1 MKFEL
6 TDQHKA
12 EMQQIYDHMY
22 KNRVPGATIRQT
34 LDKYVIDK
42 NNAWVADQN
51 ALIKKQIKADEEYNK
66 QIQEER
72 DAAEKA
78 RQEKI
83 TNAKNLGKE
92 AMISGDSPDVEL
104 AETAWNEGNFKPF
117 IDKNSGDLAKWFED
131 TYPDIFL
138 DNKVGMQAQS
148 GEIVFTINGE
158 EIEIDLNPDMLDY
171 PRLLVSDKYI
181 DKELQEELGLSG
193 PDMITYQKF
202 RKVKKLFDEKVAN
215 QEEIANREYGYNL
228 LIDTK
233 GDTDELG
240 GFFKAFEQDD
250 LNGANNFYKKNGV
263 NVSIQP
269 TATSTKGRGQGYSVT
284 RDGEVIF
291 EGNTAEIKNFLS
303 KDDTFTDDEKD
314 KMDNAKAEIAK
325 REKKLYEEIQQ
336 KNPNITSR
344 EDAILDYAKSPRSKT
359 DLKIVTD
366 GISEEGY
373 AILEKHLNTE
383 IKEEKL
389 TQVGNRSV
397 MMPVTVDG
405 WEKTRYE
412 TLFNDEIRE
421 QLSDEDKLIFDQ
433 AKLRRDKQAASS
445 IDEQHQFNLKKS
457 WDVLYNKQN
466 RESGRDVETNWWAES
481 RKFDLYKQGEIRKQ
495 AATKI
500 DDKFLENQKKVI
512 QQLKRARLNAQRDG
526 VGVEMK
532 KLKDGSVIYKA
543 FSNNPNNPA
552 LKYHQEKF
560 NQVASNE
567 AAYSDLH
574 LAERKVWSKEYMTFL
589 KDNQDDQRINNIL
602 TRENDLSNILLN
614 EWSNAWENIGYSIPA
629 LFGNKNAITMH
640 ASRLNGKEYYE
651 QAMDYKTAKSSGQ
664 LRRQGLITLAQQMPN
679 VLLAVG
685 TQGAAGLALGSLTSA
700 ATLSATNI
708 ASALT
713 ATAFGVN
720 AGGSKRADLTIQQNA
735 AEYAKEAKEELM
747 ANKANMSPEDYYNKM
762 ASLEQTIMLGD
773 MSDNQIILQS
783 LASGAIEGGIAFAL
797 GTIPNSSKAARGLIG
812 SSAADDIMKAIT
824 LNNTAY
830 IANSLGQIGL
840 RTAGE
845 VVEELA
851 IHFGDA
857 ASEALILNRDFD
869 YEGWDDVIFSSII
882 TGGTMNIPGVAVPA
896 IHKRLFNAD
905 IANARAK
912 YQGAKNRQEE
922 LLMKAAR
929 AEDETAA
936 NLYRE
941 AAVIE
946 SNKMARLSSANELA
960 TLLLGGKKMSSLMR
974 NGYVLDSL
982 YDEAGV
988 VEGDSYQV
996 REQKVQAH
1004 KDSLQGEA
1012 LRDYETRLEDALER
1026 DKDIINSIDYKDGWR
1041 AWGPRG
1047 QAVHEQLLKTDS
1059 RYKDLSD
1066 QEKALMVH
1074 ETIKE
1079 DMNKTLINRAKK
1091 TPGITEMIENDVYG
1105 APFAQAK
1112 TKDGKKRQRRAKKA
1126 EDAAYLRAGRLFAAM
1141 TGNAIAKNTDQ
1152 QINAEQIF
1160 SKQGKGAP
1168 RVVQVSDKGFEY
1180 DIRKF
1185 AAENKLSE
1193 QEMLNVERLIEEVR
1207 SGETNGA
1214 YLAGPNVLIA
1224 ADASQATKLLN
1235 QADPVF
1241 EVGTVWAHETRHASD
1256 VKAFTP
1262 DELAVYTQNL
1272 ALWIKENAPHI
1283 YAQAMSRFDN
1293 VGAIDP
1299 NINWL
1304 DQSLKFHLEFGTY
1317 VEDAIDIE
1325 GGTVNNGAVQRK
1337 LAKAKPDILTRGKA
1351 LVNSDFDINTPEAA
1365 AYYFNDFRKNFQKGK
1380 ESPMAKA
1387 RIKARRK
1394 KGIETIDNFGVL
1406 KSKSNLQA
1414 ILDRRTNN
1422 NPKKS
1427 DISPMIQDMFLMDSN
1442 GESIT
1447 DSNNRSAF
1455 ESEVGGIIE
1464 SITKRLYDPIP
1475 QELRKGLPRQDYKQT
1490 LLTDA
1495 ADLLIREYDPALQ
1508 NMDKFLSNRL
1518 NLRAK
1523 SLATRLGVEDRFLSD
1538 LDNANRVLADDD
1550 TDVEFDDEGNVLT
1563 PETPFT
1569 DGLAFTPQ
1577 QLKTV
1582 LDHVKLNLGS
1592 ILPSITA
1599 ERGKNA
1605 VVSPLVSALKKEF
1618 YKEKN
1623 PIQQAI
1629 ENIMGKTPAE
1639 VEIFLKDPK
1648 NKALILKHM
1657 PTTWLAKNLPKAVQ
1671 KLVIQEDGTKVWT
1684 TDFQGRT
1691 KGTKPGQIDFYRS
1704 SEEGPYKGMTDG
1716 KQKIRRNPRAMSEIS
1731 SIDII
1736 KKFFNGTTMTELRR
1750 GGLDTLTRAMAQ
1762 EIGLEQFRS
1771 QLVGETDI
1779 ADVFKSRQELLYGE
1793 LADNAI
1799 MQTIE
1804 QIERG
1809 NVLKS
1814 DKKIDRTL
1822 IARNYDKEGVSGL
1835 VMPVVRN
1842 AIINGIESENTD
1854 IELAILEA
1862 QYPGLGNVAELILED
1877 LYAGNVS
1884 KDNIKF
1890 LEQIINYPDM
1900 PAELTSMIKNKA
1912 HQLRGKDKKTNANA
1926 QRYSKM
1932 VNMLVNDYGMD
1943 KGFIDALGGDMA
1955 ILGYFNR
1962 ALDAAKNSAKY
1973 EGEAPYYRDQL
1984 KNKGKLTDDNT
1995 GYESGDIILANKK
2008 NTKLRKMY
2016 TPLLHSNAPISEK
2029 LAALEKIK
2037 DSINKAN
2044 ISNLGHLK
2052 YFWNK
2057 INQAYRDGKV
2067 KDIDLVTLA
2076 QIQTNIVSGTRAL
2089 SGIDYFMFGNYID
2102 NTKFKLS
2109 EINDNYDAF
2118 VNKLSEYDD
2127 YSFLYPIKLADIRKK
2142 NPNMTDAEVER
2153 AANIATYKGLVVK
2166 GEHIGASANTSADI
2180 ITSIINGEYNDSVFD
2195 DIHKDHT
2202 QFFGPKYVMDIIDEL
2217 GQTSRL
2223 GHLRITQGL
2232 KSFPKILERIYHVS
2246 GQKADARIADLN
2258 NINDLFKTRDQ
2269 VILETKLGNLNND
2282 ARTLKSANRK
2292 GISILD
2298 FDDTL
2303 ATSKSLVRFT
2313 RPDGTTGT
2321 LTPAQYAAEYE
2332 SLADLGYT
2340 FDFSEFNKVV
2350 NGKIAPLFNK
2360 ALKLQEKFGTN
2371 DIFILTAR
2379 PHEAQRAIH
2388 TFLKDNGLNIPINN
2402 ITGLGN
2408 STAEAKALW
2417 VADKA
2422 AEGYNDFYFADD
2434 ALKNVQAVKNILD
2447 QFDVKSKVR
2456 QAYLKSDRKA
2466 KLNSIIARNLNI
2478 PEYKEYSDAKAKLV
2492 GKKKGRF
2499 KFFIPPSAEDFKG
2512 LIYPMLGKGAL
2523 GDADMQFFK
2532 EVLFDPYS
2540 RGVEQMNRMAQGLSV
2555 DYKALN
2561 KLMPKA
2567 KRKLNKKIP
2576 GTEFTYDQGVRVWM
2590 WTKAGVEVPGISKAD
2605 IKEINKAINDD
2616 QQMVDYAN
2624 GILRITKSPSYVT
2637 PTDNWLTSTVA
2648 MDLYMMTQG
2657 DTRKQMLSEY
2667 IENRRE
2673 LFGDWKGNRL
2683 DGPLMNKLEA
2693 ALGTNWRDAFEDVL
2707 WRMENGTNRN
2717 FGTNKLTNRFTN
2729 WVNNSVGA
2737 IMFFNG
2743 RSAVLQTLSTV
2754 NFINWSDNNILA
2766 AAKAFANQKQ
2776 FWKDFTYLFNSDML
2790 KQRRSGN
2797 RRSVSENEIAQMA
2810 ERSGVAGVLNKL
2822 LEFGFLPTQIADSFA
2837 IASGGASFYRNRINT
2852 YLKDGLTQQ
2861 EAEQKAFTDFQ
2872 KITEETQQSSRPD
2885 MISSQQASPL
2895 GRLILAFQNTPMQYA
2910 RLTKK
2915 AILDLKNGRGDARTN
2930 ISKIMYYGAIQNIIF
2945 GALQQALFRFMFD
2958 NDEEEKEKAEEK
2970 ERATLRLA
2978 NGVIDSFLRGIGVA
2992 GAIVATLKNMVVK
3005 FIEEDKKG
3013 FRMDTAAIILEMLQ
3027 ISPPVGSK
3035 VRKVNTGLRTYKFKR
3050 REIDHMDKF
3059 DIDNPI
3065 WSPIT
3070 QTISALTNIPTD
3082 RVYKK
3087 IMNLREAANSDN
3099 DTWQR
3104 IAMLLGWNTWDVGVR
3119 NQEVIN
3125 ARGEIEEIRQQKKAE
3140 EKKQKEE
3147 QKRKERE
3154 ERRKRE
3160 VQCSARTRKG
3170 KGPRCKNRTE
3180 NKNGRCYAHQ

>member
-12 EMQQIYDHMY
+12 EMQKINDHLY
-22 KNRVPGATIRQT
+22 KKRVPGATIRKT
-34 LDKYVIDK
+34 LDEYVIDK

-51 ALIKKQIKADEEYNK
+51 ALIKKQIEADRKYNEAIQKEREE
-66 QIQEER
+66 
-72 DAAEKA
+72 AEKKRQA
-78 RQEKI
+78 RVDS
-83 TNAKNLGKE
+83 AKGLGKE
-92 AMISGDSPDVEL
+92 AMIAGEQVDGDL
-104 AETAWNEGNFKPF
+104 AKLAFDEGNFKPF
-117 IDKNSGDLAKWFED
+117 LDKNSGELVDWFKQS
-131 TYPDIFL
+131 YPDVFTDGKFDI
-138 DNKVGMQAQS
+138 QAQS
-148 GEIVFTINGE
+148 GEIVFTVDGK
-158 EIEIDLNPDMLDY
+158 EIEIDLDPDMFDNPELFLSNDM
-171 PRLLVSDKYI
+171 L
-181 DKELQEELGLSG
+181 DKELQKELGLTG
-193 PDMITYQKF
+193 PDMLNYQKWMQ
-202 RKVKKLFDEKVAN
+202 VKELMDNKVAN
-215 QEEIANREYGYNL
+215 QEEIATREYGYNL
-228 LIDTK
+228 LTGVK
-233 GDTDELG
+233 GDTDRG
-240 GFFKAFEQDD
+240 GGLFTAFEKDD
-250 LNGANNFYKKNGV
+250 LTGANNFYQKNDV

-269 TATSTKGRGQGYSVT
+269 DASAGDGNVQGYSVT

-291 EGNTAEIKNFLS
+291 KGNPAEVKNFLS
-303 KDDTFTDDEKD
+303 KTDTFTDDEKD
-314 KMDNAKAEIAK
+314 KMDNAKANIAK
-325 REKKLYEEIQQ
+325 REAEAYKKIQD
-336 KNPNITSR
+336 NNANIATR
-344 EDAILDYAKSPRSKT
+344 DDAILDYAKSPRSKT

-366 GISEEGY
+366 GMSEEGY
-373 AILEKHLNTE
+373 ALLEKHLNTE
-383 IKEEKL
+383 IKEERM
-389 TQVGNRSV
+389 VNAGNRTV
-397 MMPVTVDG
+397 KMPVTVDG

-412 TLFNDEIRE
+412 TLFNDELRE

-433 AKLRRDKQAASS
+433 AKERRDKQAEGS
-445 IDEQHQFNLKKS
+445 IDEQHQFSLKKS

-466 RESGRDVETNWWAES
+466 RESERDVETNWWAES
-481 RKFDLYKQGEIRKQ
+481 RQFDVYKQGELRKE

-500 DDKFLENQKKVI
+500 DDKYVDNQKKVF
-512 QQLKRARLNAQRDG
+512 QQLKRARTNAQKDG

-532 KLKDGSVIYKA
+532 RLKDGTVVYEA
-543 FSNNPNNPA
+543 FANNPNNPA

-560 NQVASNE
+560 NDIASNE
-567 AAYSDLH
+567 AMYSDLH
-574 LAERKVWSKEYMTFL
+574 LQERKVWSKEYMTFM
-589 KDNQDDQRINNIL
+589 KDNQDDQRINKVL

-614 EWSNAWENIGYSIPA
+614 EWSSAWENIGYSIPA

-664 LRRQGLITLAQQMPN
+664 LRRQGLITLAQQAPN
-679 VLLAVG
+679 VLLAVA
-685 TQGAAGLALGSLTSA
+685 TQGAAGLALGTA
-700 ATLSATNI
+700 ANATTI

-720 AGGSKRADLTIQQNA
+720 SGGSKRADLTIQQNA
-735 AEYAKEAKEELM
+735 AESAKEAREELI
-747 ANKANMSPEDYYNKM
+747 ANKANISPEDYYNKM
-762 ASLEQTIMLGD
+762 ASLEQTIALGD
-773 MSDNQIILQS
+773 MTDNQIIMQS
-783 LASGAIEGGIAFAL
+783 LASGCIEGGIAFAL
-797 GTIPNSSKAARGLIG
+797 GTIPNSASAARGLIG
-812 SSAADDIMKAIT
+812 SSAATDVTKAIT
-824 LNNTAY
+824 LGNTAY
-830 IANSLGQIGL
+830 IMNSLGAMAT

-857 ASEALILNRDFD
+857 ASEALILNRDFE
-869 YEGWDDVIFSSII
+869 YEGWEDVIFSSII
-882 TGGTMNIPGVAVPA
+882 TGGTMNVPGVAVPA

-905 IANARAK
+905 INNARAK
-912 YQGAKNRQEE
+912 YQNSKNRMED
-922 LLMKAAR
+922 LSMKIAR
-929 AEDETAA
+929 STDEVQK

-941 AAVIE
+941 ALVVE
-946 SNKMARLSSANELA
+946 SNKQARLTSQNEIA

-974 NGYVLDSL
+974 NGYVLDGI
-982 YDEAGV
+982 YAEAGV
-988 VEGDSYQV
+988 IEGDSYQI
-996 REQKVQAH
+996 REQKVKQHAE
-1004 KDSLQGEA
+1004 SLDAENKK
-1012 LRDYETRLEDALER
+1012 DYETRLKDALDN
-1026 DKDIINSIDYKDGWR
+1026 DKNILGSIDYTEGWK

-1047 QAVHEQLLKTDS
+1047 EAVHENFLKTDS
-1059 RYKDLSD
+1059 RYKKLSD
-1066 QEKALMVH
+1066 QDKTLMVH
-1074 ETIKE
+1074 EAIKA

-1105 APFAQAK
+1105 MPFSMAK
-1112 TKDGKKRQRRAKKA
+1112 NKQGKKRQRRAKKA
-1126 EDAAYLRAGRLFAAM
+1126 EDAAYLRAGRVFAAM

-1152 QINAEQIF
+1152 QINAEKIF
-1160 SKQGKGAP
+1160 DSQKGAP

-1180 DIRKF
+1180 DIRKL
-1185 AAENKLSE
+1185 AAEEKLSE
-1193 QEMLNVERLIEEVR
+1193 AEMLNLERLIEEVR

-1214 YLAGPNVLIA
+1214 YLNGPNILIA

-1235 QADPVF
+1235 QENPAF
-1241 EVGTVWAHETRHASD
+1241 EVGTVWAHETRHAAD
-1256 VKAFTP
+1256 TKAFTP
-1262 DELAVYTQNL
+1262 QELGVYTQNL

-1293 VGAIDP
+1293 IGAVDP
-1299 NINWL
+1299 NVNWL
-1304 DQSLKFHLEFGTY
+1304 EQDTAFHMEFGTY
-1317 VEDAIDIE
+1317 VEDAIDTE
-1325 GGTVNNGAVQRK
+1325 GGTINNGIVQKK
-1337 LAKAKPDILTRGKA
+1337 LAKVKPTIGKRARA
-1351 LVNSDFDINTPEAA
+1351 LVNADFAIDTPEAA

-1387 RIKARRK
+1387 RIEARKR
-1394 KGIETIDNFGVL
+1394 KGIETIGDLGIL
-1406 KSKSNLQA
+1406 KSKSNLQGV
-1414 ILDRRTNN
+1414 LDQRTKN

-1427 DISPMIQDMFLMDSN
+1427 DVAAMISDMFMMDSD
-1442 GESIT
+1442 GEFT
-1447 DSNNRSAF
+1447 SNSNKRSAF

-1464 SITKRLYDPIP
+1464 NITKRLYDRIP
-1475 QELRKGLPRQDYKQT
+1475 AELKKGLSRQDYQQT

-1495 ADLLIREYDPALQ
+1495 AEILIREYDPSKQ

-1518 NLRAK
+1518 NLRAN
-1523 SLATRLGVEDRFLSD
+1523 SLATRLGVSDQFLND
-1538 LDNANRVLADDD
+1538 LDTANRVLTEDD
-1550 TDVEFDDEGNVLT
+1550 TDIDFDEEGNVLS
-1563 PETPFT
+1563 PETPFS
-1569 DGLAFTPQ
+1569 DGMMFTPE
-1577 QLKTV
+1577 QLKSV
-1582 LDHVKLNLGS
+1582 LDHVQLNLGG

-1599 ERGKNA
+1599 EKGKNA
-1605 VVSPLVSALKKEF
+1605 TVSPLVAALKSDF

-1629 ENIMGKTPAE
+1629 ESAMGKTPAE
-1639 VEIFLKDPK
+1639 IEMWLKTPK
-1648 NKALILKHM
+1648 NKALVLKHM

-1684 TDFQGRT
+1684 TDFKGRT
-1691 KGTKPGQIDFYRS
+1691 KGTKPGQVDFYRS
-1704 SEEGPYKGMTDG
+1704 SEVGPYKGMTDG
-1716 KQKIRRNPRAMSEIS
+1716 KQKIRRNPKAMTQVT

-1762 EIGLEQFRS
+1762 EIGLESFRS
-1771 QLVGETDI
+1771 QLVGDTDV
-1779 ADVFKSRQELLYGE
+1779 AKMFKSRQELLHGE
-1793 LADNAI
+1793 LADNAVI
-1799 MQTIE
+1799 QAIE

-1814 DKKIDRTL
+1814 DSQVDRAL
-1822 IARNYDKEGVSGL
+1822 LVKNYDQQGVTSL
-1835 VMPVVRN
+1835 VMPIVRN
-1842 AIINGIESENTD
+1842 AIVQGIESENTD

-1862 QYPGLGNVAELILED
+1862 QYPGLGSVAELILED
-1877 LYAGNVS
+1877 LYSGNVTR
-1884 KDNIKF
+1884 DNVKF
-1890 LEQIINYPDM
+1890 LEQIINTPDI
-1900 PAELTSMIKNKA
+1900 PSELTALIKQKA
-1912 HQLRGKDKKTNANA
+1912 HTLRGKDKKPNANA
-1926 QRYSKM
+1926 KRYAEM
-1932 VNMLVNDYGMD
+1932 VNTLVSDYGMD
-1943 KGFIDALGGDMA
+1943 KGFIDALGGDLA

-1962 ALDAAKNSAKY
+1962 ALDAAKNSAKF
-1973 EGEAPYYRDQL
+1973 EGSAPFYADQV

-1995 GYESGDIILANKK
+1995 GYESSDIILANKK

-2037 DSINKAN
+2037 DTINKAN
-2044 ISNLGHLK
+2044 ISNIGHLK
-2052 YFWNK
+2052 YFWDK
-2057 INQAYRDGKV
+2057 INQAYTDNKIS
-2067 KDIDLVTLA
+2067 DIDLVTLA

-2102 NTKFKLS
+2102 NTKFKLA
-2109 EINDNYDAF
+2109 EINDNYDTF

-2127 YSFLYPIKLADIRKK
+2127 YQFVYDRKLAEVRKN

-2180 ITSIINGEYNDSVFD
+2180 ITAIIKGEYDSNKFD
-2195 DIHKDHT
+2195 AIHKDHT
-2202 QFFGPKYVMDIIDEL
+2202 QFFGPKYVMDIIDVL

-2223 GHLRITQGL
+2223 GHVRITQGL
-2232 KSFPKILERIYHVS
+2232 KGFPDILKRIYHVS
-2246 GQKADARIADLN
+2246 GQKADARVAD
-2258 NINDLFKTRDQ
+2258 ITKVNDLFGSREEVASK
-2269 VILETKLGNLNND
+2269 TKLGQLNNRG
-2282 ARTLKSANRK
+2282 RTLKSANRK

-2313 RPDGTTGT
+2313 RADGTKGT
-2321 LTPAQYAAEYE
+2321 LTPAEYASEYE

-2350 NGKIAPLFNK
+2350 KGKIAPLFQK

-2379 PHEAQRAIH
+2379 PQEAQKAIH
-2388 TFLKDNGLNIPINN
+2388 KFLKDNGLDIPIKN

-2456 QAYLKSDRKA
+2456 VAYLKSDKQA
-2466 KLNSIIARNLNI
+2466 KLNEIIARTQGI
-2478 PEYKEYSDAKAKLV
+2478 KEYKEYSAAKASLI
-2492 GKKKGRF
+2492 GKKKGKW
-2499 KFFIPPSAEDFKG
+2499 KFFIAPSAEDFKG
-2512 LIYPMLGKGAL
+2512 LIYPLLGKGTK
-2523 GDADMQFFK
+2523 GDADLQFFK
-2532 EVLFDPYS
+2532 DVLFDPYS
-2540 RGVEQMNRMAQGLSV
+2540 RGVAQMNSMAQGLSV

-2561 KLMPKA
+2561 KLMPQA
-2567 KRKLNKKIP
+2567 KKKLSKKIP
-2576 GTEFTYDQGVRVWM
+2576 GTQFTYDQGIRVYM
-2590 WTKAGVEVPGISKAD
+2590 WTKAGIEVPGISKAD
-2605 IKEINKAINDD
+2605 AKKINKAVSAD
-2616 QQMVDYAN
+2616 QQMIDYSN
-2624 GILRITKSPSYVT
+2624 GILRVVKNPDYLTPSES
-2637 PTDNWLTSTVA
+2637 WLTSTIA
-2648 MDLYMMTQG
+2648 NDLFQLTQG
-2657 DTRKQMLSEY
+2657 DTRKEMLGEF
-2667 IENRRE
+2667 IENRKQM
-2673 LFGDWKGNRL
+2673 FGDWKGDKL

-2693 ALGTNWRDAFEDVL
+2693 ALGTNWRDAMEDIL
-2707 WRMENGTNRN
+2707 WRMENGSNRN
-2717 FGTNKLTNRFTN
+2717 FGKNKLTNQFTN

-2754 NFINWSDNNILA
+2754 NFINWSDNNPLKA
-2766 AAKAFANQKQ
+2766 AAAFANQKQ
-2776 FWKDFTYLFNSDML
+2776 FWKDFAYLFNSDML

-2797 RRSVSENEIAQMA
+2797 QRSVSENEIALMA
-2810 ERSGVAGVLNKL
+2810 ERNGVSGLLNKL
-2822 LEFGFLPTQIADSFA
+2822 LELGFLPTQIADSFA
-2837 IASGGASFYRNRINT
+2837 IASGGSTFYRNRVNT

-2915 AILDLKNGRGDARTN
+2915 AILDLKNGRGDAKTN

-2945 GALQQALFRFMFD
+2945 GSLQQALFRFMFD
-2958 NDEEEKEKAEEK
+2958 DDEEETDEAKAKEK

-2992 GAIVATLKNMVVK
+2992 GAIVATLKNMIMK
-3005 FIEEDKKG
+3005 FVEEDAKG

-3050 REIDHMDKF
+3050 REIEHMDKF

-3082 RVYKK
+3082 RIYKK
-3087 IMNLREAANSDN
+3087 IINLREAANSNN
-3099 DTWQR
+3099 DAWQR
-3104 IAMLLGWNTWDVGVR
+3104 IALFFGWNTWDVGVR
-3119 NQEVIN
+3119 NQEVIK
-3125 ARGEIEEIRQQKKAE
+3125 ARGEIEEIRQKKKE
-3140 EKKQKEE
+3140 QEKVEKQKEKE
-3147 QKRKERE
+3147 RLRKEKEARST
-3154 ERRKRE
+3154 
-3160 VQCSARTRKG
+3160 QCSARTRKG
-3170 KGPRCKNRTE
+3170 KGPQCKNLTE
-3180 NKNGRCYAHQ
+3180 NKSGRCYAHQ

>member
-6 TDQHKA
+6 NDQHKA
-12 EMQQIYDHMY
+12 EMQQIYEHMY

-34 LDKYVIDK
+34 LDKYVVDK

-51 ALIKKQIKADEEYNK
+51 ALIKKQIAADQKYNE
-66 QIQEER
+66 QIQKER

-78 RQEKI
+78 KLERVN
-83 TNAKNLGKE
+83 NAKALDKS
-92 AMISGDSPDVEL
+92 AMIAGEGVDSDLVK
-104 AETAWNEGNFKPF
+104 TAFDEGNFKPF
-117 IDKNSGDLAKWFED
+117 LDKNSGELVNWFKE

-138 DNKVGMQAQS
+138 DGKVDMQAQS
-148 GEIVFTINGE
+148 GEIVFSIDGK
-158 EIEIDLNPDMLDY
+158 EIEIDLDPGMFDNPELFFTNKNVDT
-171 PRLLVSDKYI
+171 
-181 DKELQEELGLSG
+181 ELQKELGLTG
-193 PDMITYQKF
+193 PEMLNYQKWMQ
-202 RKVKKLFDEKVAN
+202 VKKLMDGKVAN
-215 QEEIANREYGYNL
+215 QEEIATREYGYNL
-228 LIDTK
+228 LTGVK
-233 GDTDELG
+233 GDTDRAG
-240 GFFKAFEQDD
+240 GLFTSFEQDD
-250 LNGANNFYKKNGV
+250 LNGANNFYSKNGV

-269 TATSTKGRGQGYSVT
+269 SATATDGNVQGYSVT

-291 EGNTAEIKNFLS
+291 EGNPAEIKNFLS
-303 KDDTFTDDEKD
+303 KKDTFTDEEKN
-314 KMDNAKAEIAK
+314 KMDNAKANIAK
-325 REKKLYEEIQQ
+325 REANLYKEIQIN
-336 KNPNITSR
+336 NPNIATR
-344 EDAILDYAKSPRSKT
+344 DDAILDYAKSPRSKT

-366 GISEEGY
+366 GMSEEGY
-373 AILEKHLNTE
+373 TILEKHLNTE

-397 MMPVTVDG
+397 VMPVTVDG

-412 TLFNDEIRE
+412 TVFSDEIRE
-421 QLSDEDKLIFDQ
+421 QLSDEDKIIFDQ
-433 AKLRRDKQAASS
+433 AKLQRDKQAAGS
-445 IDEQHQFNLKKS
+445 IDEQHDFNLKKS

-466 RESGRDVETNWWAES
+466 REGERDVETNWWAES

-500 DDKFLENQKKVI
+500 DDKFVNNQKKVI
-512 QQLKRARLNAQRDG
+512 EQLKRVRLNAQKDG

-532 KLKDGSVIYKA
+532 RLKDGTVLYKA
-543 FSNNPNNPA
+543 FSNNPDNPA
-552 LKYHQEKF
+552 IKYHQEKF
-560 NQVASNE
+560 NEIASNE

-574 LAERKVWSKEYMTFL
+574 LQERKAWSKEYMTFM
-589 KDNQDDQRINNIL
+589 KDNQDDQRINKIL

-614 EWSNAWENIGYSIPA
+614 EWSSAWENIGYSIPA

-651 QAMDYKTAKSSGQ
+651 QAMDYKTARSSGQ

-685 TQGAAGLALGSLTSA
+685 TQGAAGLALGSA
-700 ATLSATNI
+700 AGAYNI

-713 ATAFGVN
+713 ATAFGIN

-735 AEYAKEAKEELM
+735 AEYAKEAREELM
-747 ANKANMSPEDYYNKM
+747 VNKDNMSAEDYYNRL
-762 ASLEQTIMLGD
+762 ASLEQTITLGD

-783 LASGAIEGGIAFAL
+783 LASGCIEGGIAFAL
-797 GTIPNSSKAARGLIG
+797 GTIPNASKTARGLIG
-812 SSAADDIMKAIT
+812 SSATTDITKAIT
-824 LNNTAY
+824 LGNTAY
-830 IANSLGQIGL
+830 IANSLAAIGT

-857 ASEALILNRDFD
+857 ASEALILNRDFE
-869 YEGWDDVIFSSII
+869 YEGWEDVIFSSII
-882 TGGTMNIPGVAVPA
+882 TGGTMNIPGVAVPS
-896 IHKRLFNAD
+896 IHKRFFNAD
-905 IANARAK
+905 IQNARAK
-912 YQGAKNRQEE
+912 YQNSKNRQEE
-922 LLMKAAR
+922 LAMKIAR
-929 AEDETAA
+929 STDEVQK

-941 AAVIE
+941 ALVVEA
-946 SNKMARLSSANELA
+946 NTQARLSSNNEVA
-960 TLLLGGKKMSSLMR
+960 TLLLGGKKMSQLMR
-974 NGYVLDSL
+974 NGYVLDGI
-982 YDEAGV
+982 YAEAGV
-988 VEGDSYQV
+988 IEGDSYQI
-996 REQKVQAH
+996 REQKVKQH
-1004 KDSLQGEA
+1004 TESLQGEA
-1012 LRDYETRLEDALER
+1012 RKDYESRLKDALDT
-1026 DKDIINSIDYKDGWR
+1026 DKNILNSINYKEGWK
-1041 AWGPRG
+1041 AWGQRG
-1047 QAVHEQLLKTDS
+1047 QVVHENFLKTDS

-1066 QEKALMVH
+1066 QEKTLMVH
-1074 ETIKE
+1074 EAIKA
-1079 DMNKTLINRAKK
+1079 DMNKNLINRAKK

-1105 APFAQAK
+1105 APFAQAR

-1126 EDAAYLRAGRLFAAM
+1126 EEAAYLRVGRVFAAM

-1152 QINAEQIF
+1152 QINAEVIF
-1160 SKQGKGAP
+1160 DKQKGAP

-1180 DIRKF
+1180 DIRKL
-1185 AAENKLSE
+1185 AQEEKLSE
-1193 QEMLNVERLIEEVR
+1193 QEMLNLERLIEEVR

-1214 YLAGPNVLIA
+1214 YLDGPNILIA

-1241 EVGTVWAHETRHASD
+1241 EVGTVWAHETRHAAD
-1256 VKAFTP
+1256 TKAFTP
-1262 DELAVYTQNL
+1262 QEMAVYTQNL

-1293 VGAIDP
+1293 IGAVDP

-1304 DQSLKFHLEFGTY
+1304 DQDLKFHMEFGTY
-1317 VEDAIDIE
+1317 VEDAIDAE
-1325 GGTVNNGAVQRK
+1325 GGTINNGVVQRK
-1337 LAKAKPDILTRGKA
+1337 LAKAKPGLGKRAKA
-1351 LVNSDFDINTPEAA
+1351 LVNADFEINTPEAA
-1365 AYYFNDFRKNFQKGK
+1365 AYYFNDFRKNFQRGK
-1380 ESPMAKA
+1380 ESPMARA
-1387 RIKARRK
+1387 RIEARKR
-1394 KGIETIDNFGVL
+1394 KGIETISGLGVL
-1406 KSKSNLQA
+1406 KSKSNLQG
-1414 ILDRRTNN
+1414 ILDQRTNN
-1422 NPKKS
+1422 KPKKS
-1427 DISPMIQDMFLMDSN
+1427 DIAPMISDMFMMDSD
-1442 GESIT
+1442 GEFT
-1447 DSNNRSAF
+1447 TNSNKRSAF
-1455 ESEVGGIIE
+1455 ESEVGGIVE
-1464 SITKRLYDPIP
+1464 SITKRLYDRIP
-1475 QELRKGLPRQDYKQT
+1475 AELKKGLDRKTYVQT

-1495 ADLLIREYDPALQ
+1495 ADLLIREYDPAIQ

-1518 NLRAK
+1518 NLRAQ
-1523 SLATRLGVEDRFLSD
+1523 SLAKRLGVQDQFLSD
-1538 LDNANRVLADDD
+1538 LDTANRVLTDDD
-1550 TDVEFDDEGNVLT
+1550 TDADFDDDGNVLT

-1569 DGLAFTPQ
+1569 DGLALSQ
-1577 QLKTV
+1577 ENKNTV
-1582 LDHVKLNLGS
+1582 LDHVKLNLGG

-1623 PIQQAI
+1623 PIQQVI
-1629 ENIMGKTPAE
+1629 EAIMGKTPQE
-1639 VEIFLKDPK
+1639 VEMWLKTPK

-1691 KGTKPGQIDFYRS
+1691 KGTKPGQVDFYRS
-1704 SEEGPYKGMTDG
+1704 SEKGPYKGMTDG
-1716 KQKIRRNPRAMSEIS
+1716 KQKIRRNPKAMTDIT

-1771 QLVGETDI
+1771 QLIGETDI
-1779 ADVFKSRQELLYGE
+1779 ADIFKSRQELLYGE
-1793 LADNAI
+1793 LADNAVV
-1799 MQTIE
+1799 QAVE
-1804 QIERG
+1804 QLERG

-1814 DKKIDRTL
+1814 DRKIDRTL
-1822 IARNYDKEGVSGL
+1822 ILKNYDQEGMLSL

-1842 AIINGIESENTD
+1842 AVKNGIESENTD
-1854 IELAILEA
+1854 IEIAILDA
-1862 QYPGLGNVAELILED
+1862 QYPGLGSVAEFILED
-1877 LYAGNVS
+1877 LYAGNVTR
-1884 KDNIKF
+1884 DNIGLLK
-1890 LEQIINYPDM
+1890 QITNHPGI
-1900 PAELTSMIKNKA
+1900 PAELADMVKNKG
-1912 HQLRGKDKKTNANA
+1912 HQLRGKDKKANENA

-1943 KGFIDALGGDMA
+1943 RGFIDALGGDMA

-1973 EGEAPYYRDQL
+1973 NGEAPFYRDQL
-1984 KNKGKLTDDNT
+1984 KNKGKLTNDNT
-1995 GYESGDIILANKK
+1995 GYESQDILLANKK

-2016 TPLLHSNAPISEK
+2016 TPLLHSNATISEK

-2037 DSINKAN
+2037 NTIEKAN

-2057 INQAYRDGKV
+2057 INQAYKDGKI
-2067 KDIDLVTLA
+2067 KDIDLVTLGA
-2076 QIQTNIVSGTRAL
+2076 IQTNIVSGTRAL

-2102 NTKFKLS
+2102 NTKFKLA
-2109 EINDNYDAF
+2109 EIDTDYDAF
-2118 VNKLSEYDD
+2118 VDKLSKYDD
-2127 YSFLYPIKLADIRKK
+2127 YEFVYNRKLADVRKK
-2142 NPNMTDAEVER
+2142 NPKMTEAEIER
-2153 AANIATYKGLVVK
+2153 SANIATYKGLVVK
-2166 GEHIGASANTSADI
+2166 GEHIGASANTSADV
-2180 ITSIINGEYNDSVFD
+2180 ITSIIQGKYDDSVFD
-2195 DIHKDHT
+2195 NIHKDHT

-2223 GHLRITQGL
+2223 GHARITQGL
-2232 KSFPKILERIYHVS
+2232 KAFPNILEKIYHIS
-2246 GQKADARIADLN
+2246 GQKADTRIADLTK
-2258 NINDLFKTRDQ
+2258 INDLFKTRDE
-2269 VILETKLGNLNND
+2269 VAKETKLGKLNND

-2292 GISILD
+2292 GISVLD

-2303 ATSKSLVRFT
+2303 ATSKSLVEFT

-2332 SLADLGYT
+2332 SLADLGYE
-2340 FDFSEFNKVV
+2340 FDFSQFNKVID
-2350 NGKIAPLFNK
+2350 GKIAPLFKK

-2379 PHEAQRAIH
+2379 PQEAQKAIH
-2388 TFLKDNGLNIPINN
+2388 KFLKDNGLDIPINN

-2456 QAYLKSDRKA
+2456 QATLRSKSEA
-2466 KLNSIIARNLNI
+2466 STLNEMIARNLGVA
-2478 PEYKEYSDAKAKLV
+2478 EYKEYSEAKAKLI
-2492 GKKKGRF
+2492 GKKKGRW

-2512 LIYPMLGKGAL
+2512 LMYPLLGKGAK

-2532 EVLFDPYS
+2532 DVLFDPYS

-2576 GTEFTYDQGVRVWM
+2576 GTQFTYDQGIRVWM
-2590 WTKAGVEVPGISKAD
+2590 WTKAGVEVPGISKTD
-2605 IKEINKAINDD
+2605 IKQINKAINAD
-2616 QQMVDYAN
+2616 QEMIDYAN
-2624 GILRITKSPSYVT
+2624 GILRITKNPSYLT
-2637 PTDNWLTSTVA
+2637 PSETWLTSTVA

-2657 DTRKQMLSEY
+2657 DSRKEMLGEF
-2667 IENRRE
+2667 IENRQK

-2693 ALGTNWRDAFEDVL
+2693 ALGTNWRDAMEDIL

-2717 FGTNKLTNRFTN
+2717 FGTNKLTNQFTN

-2754 NFINWSDNNILA
+2754 NFINWSDNNPAKA
-2766 AAKAFANQKQ
+2766 AAAFANQKQ
-2776 FWKDFTYLFNSDML
+2776 FWKDFAYLFNSDML
-2790 KQRRSGN
+2790 KQRRAGN
-2797 RRSVSENEIAQMA
+2797 QRSVSENEIAQMA
-2810 ERSGVAGVLNKL
+2810 ERNGVSGVLNKL

-2837 IASGGASFYRNRINT
+2837 IASGGATFYRNRIKT
-2852 YLKDGLTQQ
+2852 YMKQGMSKA
-2861 EAEQKAFTDFQ
+2861 EAEAKAFTDFQ

-2915 AILDLKNGRGDARTN
+2915 AILDLKNGRGDAKTN
-2930 ISKIMYYGAIQNIIF
+2930 ISKIMYYGAVQNIIF
-2945 GALQQALFRFMFD
+2945 GSLQQALFKYMFD
-2958 NDEEEKEKAEEK
+2958 DEDEEENKKKAEEK
-2970 ERATLRLA
+2970 DRAVLRLA
-2978 NGVIDSFLRGIGVA
+2978 NGVVDSFLRGIGVA
-2992 GAIVATLKNMVVK
+2992 GAIVSTLKNMVMK
-3005 FIEEDKKG
+3005 FIEEDAKG

-3050 REIDHMDKF
+3050 REIDHMDTF

-3082 RVYKK
+3082 RLYKK

-3099 DTWQR
+3099 STWQR

-3125 ARGEIEEIRQQKKAE
+3125 ARGEIEEIRQKKKEE
-3140 EKKQKEE
+3140 EKIEKQKEKE
-3147 QKRKERE
+3147 RLRKERE
-3154 ERRKRE
+3154 ARE
-3160 VQCSARTRKG
+3160 VQCSAFTRKG

-3180 NKNGRCYAHQ
+3180 NKSGRCYAHQ